1 MNTLLQKCR
10 QATGLALLGA
20 GLLLSTP
27 AAQAQ
32 GCVAIRNMSSC
43 SGGGPGSLLTAKSWQ
58 LSLSYRQFRSFR
70 HFSGTK
76 ENKERLE
83 IGNEVINK
91 SKSLDLGLSYALNS
105 RLLVSAILPL
115 QHNDR
120 SSWYEHDRANR
131 YHSQSQGIGDLRL
144 TASYWLLDPQSHPTQ
159 NISLGIGLK
168 APTGNNNAQDE
179 FHIKQGEQVVAQ
191 TRPVDQ
197 SIQLG
202 DGGWA
207 STVEFQGFKGISHAF
222 NVYAAGFYMMN
233 PRDTT
238 QTRTYRE
245 TLRSTLA
252 NESHLSVPDQ
262 YMVRAGLAFNP
273 MAVHGL
279 SVAAGARLEGIPVR
293 DLIGKENGFRRPGYV
308 LSAEPTVSYMR
319 GRHNISAGVPIALIR
334 NRTQSLTDKAMNRH
348 GDAAFAD
355 YLVSVN
361 YSVRL

>member
-1 MNTLLQKCR
+1 M
-10 QATGLALLGA
+10 ALLA
-20 GLLLSTP
+20 ALILLAPSSC
-27 AAQAQ
+27 QAQ
-32 GCVAIRNMSSC
+32 GCVAIRNMASC
-43 SGGGPGSLLTAKSWQ
+43 SGTGPSSLLPAKSWS

-91 SKSLDLGLSYALNS
+91 SKSLDIGLSYAFNE
-105 RLLVSAILPL
+105 RLSVSAILPVL
-115 QHNDR
+115 HNDR
-120 SSWYEHDRANR
+120 SSWYEHDRVNR

-144 TASYWLLDPQSHPTQ
+144 TANYWLLDPQAHPTQ
-159 NISLGIGLK
+159 NISLGLGLK
-168 APTGNNNAQDE
+168 TPTGNNKAQDE
-179 FHIKQGEQVVAQ
+179 FNIKQGEQVVQQ

-202 DGGWA
+202 DGGWGP
-207 STVEFQGFKGISHAF
+207 TLEFQAFKGLSHSF
-222 NVYAAGFYMMN
+222 SVYAAGFYLLN

-262 YMVRAGLAFNP
+262 FMARAGVIYNLA
-273 MAVHGL
+273 AVHGL
-279 SVAAGARLEGIPVR
+279 SLAAGARIEGIPVY
-293 DLIGKENGFRRPGYV
+293 DLIGKENGFRRPGHIV
-308 LSAEPTVSYMR
+308 SAEPTVSYMQ
-319 GRHNISAGVPIALIR
+319 GRHNLALAVPIAVVR
-334 NRTQSLTDKAMNRH
+334 NRTRSVTDKAMNRH

-361 YSVRL
+361 YAVRL

>member
-1 MNTLLQKCR
+1 MTTLLHQFKW
-10 QATGLALLGA
+10 ASGMALLA
-20 GLLLSTP
+20 AISLTAPSST
-27 AAQAQ
+27 QAQ

-43 SGGGPGSLLTAKSWQ
+43 SGSGPNSLLPPKSWQ
-58 LSLSYRQFRSFR
+58 VSLAYRQFRSFR
-70 HFSGTK
+70 HFSGTE
-76 ENKERLE
+76 ENKERLV

-91 SKSLDLGLSYALNS
+91 SKSLDIGLTYALSN
-105 RLLVSAILPL
+105 RLSVSAILPV

-120 SSWYEHDRANR
+120 SSWYEHDRVNR
-131 YHSQSQGIGDLRL
+131 YHSQSQGIGDLRV
-144 TASYWLLDPQSHPTQ
+144 TANYWLLDPQTHPTQ
-159 NISLGIGLK
+159 NISLGLGLK

-179 FHIKQGEQVVAQ
+179 FHIKQGEQVVKQ

-207 STVEFQGFKGISHAF
+207 PTLEFQGFKGISHSVS
-222 NVYAAGFYMMN
+222 VYAAGFYLLN

-262 YMVRAGLAFNP
+262 FMARAGVAYNL

-279 SVAAGARLEGIPVR
+279 SLAAGARIEGIPVH
-293 DLIGKENGFRRPGYV
+293 DLIGQENGFRRPGHV
-308 LSAEPTVSYMR
+308 VSAEPTVSYMR
-319 GRHNISAGVPIALIR
+319 GRHNLAVAVPIAVIR
-334 NRTQSLTDKAMNRH
+334 NRTQSVTDKAMNRH

-361 YSVRL
+361 YAVRL